1 VSLFGIYSNE
11 FTFHIGTEGVIFREK
26 GGKCKARI
34 ENDGPK
40 KKKTSHSSVGF
51 THYSWLLSLYW
62 CITHYFGV
70 ISL

>member
-40 KKKTSHSSVGF
+40 KKKPLTQVLVSRIIAG
-51 THYSWLLSLYW
+51 YCLCIGALLIIL
-62 CITHYFGV
+62 V
-70 ISL
+70 